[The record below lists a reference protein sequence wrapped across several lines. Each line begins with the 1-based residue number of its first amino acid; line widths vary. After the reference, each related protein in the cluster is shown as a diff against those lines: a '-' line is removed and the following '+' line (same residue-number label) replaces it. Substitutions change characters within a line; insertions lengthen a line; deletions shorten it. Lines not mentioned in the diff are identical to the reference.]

1 MSARQATRPRLT
13 SPSTTIVMGR
23 FGSGAPRRRLR
34 ACSDARRAATD
45 WTPSGKLAAT
55 CSLGARAGES
65 QHGCRRH
72 LMRCRRLGL
81 EGRQCGLVGCY
92 DGVRGSGRL
101 AREELLG
108 PTHRWW
114 QGSGPG
120 RGELLLSARCDA
132 AISVTASILAANRPS
147 GSGRTGPIVRT
158 APMRT
163 GRWVRRSRNWHRKSA
178 SAARRTQ
185 FVRRPADPLTH
196 RKPCRRPRARDGV
209 SHPNSL
215 VFEYRRSGLGGDR
228 ERIAVSRPGRQV
240 SRSLV

>member
-1 MSARQATRPRLT
+1 MGRSAAARRDAACGPAPMRAGPRPIGRPRGSSPPLARLAQGPA
-13 SPSTTIVMGR
+13 SPSMGAGGTSCAAAGSAWR
-23 FGSGAPRRRLR
+23 AANAVSSGAMTVSVGAAASLGRSSSGQPTVGG
-34 ACSDARRAATD
+34 RAAG
-45 WTPSGKLAAT
+45 PAVAN
-55 CSLGARAGES
+55 CS
-65 QHGCRRH
+65 
-72 LMRCRRLGL
+72 M
-81 EGRQCGLVGCY
+81 
-92 DGVRGSGRL
+92 
-101 AREELLG
+101 
-108 PTHRWW
+108 
-114 QGSGPG
+114 
-120 RGELLLSARCDA
+120 SARCDA
-132 AISVTASILAANRPS
+132 AISVTASILAANRRS